1 MEGRLGSFSWN
12 GPASAGFSEPKEWL
26 MTDYARPEN
35 PALEPALWRL
45 YRRFFD
51 QAERRRRW
59 SIERDIPWDKC
70 NRSIDPAI
78 ADVVESFCAV
88 ELYLPDY
95 LRHAMP
101 WSRPSRAY
109 TWFYANW
116 GYEESKHSL
125 ALHDWLLKSRTRS
138 EERLADL
145 EGQIYQ
151 HPWQLPHDN
160 LVAMLIYA
168 MVQER
173 ATALNYRNLCLRSR
187 ERGVD
192 PALECLL
199 RLLAVDE
206 QTHYSFFL
214 GGVRLYLTHDRSGT
228 LEQLRRVMHGFAM
241 PAIHSL
247 ADGRQRVARIKELQI
262 FNKDIYVRE
271 VYLPIL
277 QDLRVTRREMRIPYR
292 TRKSALTEG
301 AP

>member
-1 MEGRLGSFSWN
+1 
-12 GPASAGFSEPKEWL
+12 
-26 MTDYARPEN
+26 MTDHARPDD
-35 PALEPALWRL
+35 PLLQSALWQL

-51 QAERRRRW
+51 RAERRRRW

-70 NRSIDPAI
+70 NRGLDPVI

-88 ELYLPDY
+88 ELFLPDY
-95 LRHAMP
+95 LAHAMP

-125 ALHDWLLKSRTRS
+125 ALHDWLLKSGMRS

-145 EGQIYQ
+145 EGQVYQ

-160 LVAMLIYA
+160 IVAMLAYA

-173 ATALNYRNLCLRSR
+173 ATAVNYRNLRHRLG
-187 ERGVD
+187 EGGGD
-192 PALECLL
+192 PALEQVLSFL
-199 RLLAVDE
+199 TVDE

-214 GGVRLYLTHDRSGT
+214 GGLRLYLLHDRAAT
-228 LEQLRRVMHGFAM
+228 LEQLRRVMHHFAM
-241 PAIHSL
+241 PAIHGL
-247 ADGRQRVARIKELQI
+247 ADGLQRVARIRELAI
-262 FNKDIYVRE
+262 FDYEIYVRE

-277 QDLRVTRREMRIPYR
+277 QDLGVTRREMRFYHPM
-292 TRKSALTEG
+292 RKSAATDG
-301 AP
+301 AY

>member
-1 MEGRLGSFSWN
+1 
-12 GPASAGFSEPKEWL
+12 
-26 MTDYARPEN
+26 MTDYARPDD

-70 NRSIDPAI
+70 NRSIAPVI

-95 LRHAMP
+95 LVHAMP

-125 ALHDWLLKSRTRS
+125 ALHDWLLKSGMRS
-138 EERLADL
+138 EERMADL

-151 HPWQLPHDN
+151 HPWQLPHYN
-160 LVAMLIYA
+160 VVAMLVYA

-173 ATALNYRNLCLRSR
+173 ATALHSRTLCCRIR
-187 ERGVD
+187 EQSGD
-192 PALECLL
+192 PALERLL
-199 RLLAVDE
+199 ALLAVDE

-214 GGVRLYLTHDRSGT
+214 GSVRLYLAHDRNDT

-241 PAIHSL
+241 PAIFGL
-247 ADGRQRVARIKELQI
+247 ADGRQRVAQIKELEI
-262 FNKDIYVRE
+262 F
-271 VYLPIL
+271 
-277 QDLRVTRREMRIPYR
+277 
-292 TRKSALTEG
+292 
-301 AP
+301 